1 MASGKDKR
9 IYLRTSAA
17 QTLLIRRAAQA
28 QRKSVSQFI
37 LDSACQSAESA
48 LYDLRTIRLDEQGW
62 KQFEA
67 ALKRGPREVPELVKL
82 FHEKAPWD

>member
-17 QTLLIRRAAQA
+17 QTMLIRRAAQA

-67 ALKRGPREVPELVKL
+67 ALKGSAREVPELVKL
-82 FHEKAPWD
+82 LHEKAPWD